1 MPYKKLTKKIKDQNG
16 NYERVA
22 IRVMEITLRKAYQ
35 LFVQEY
41 PAVKICRRQF
51 ETLRPKNIRL
61 KSNAYLQLLIVN
73 RKDALLPNN
82 DQLIST
88 ILCDPNSLKCVFG
101 LCSESKLFFNFD
113 KLEIPS
119 LKCSTSCFMKNEKCS
134 EEGHTVKI
142 QQFESLKYIHHGKEK
157 KKIQLIDKH
166 LKLTKLCEL
175 FKDKLKNLPRYRYI
189 VAHTAKTYDQLIEN
203 LTENIIL
210 KIHDFSETYTSLVP
224 HEIQSL
230 HWTQEQATV
239 YSVVVL
245 RRVNDVIRQDH
256 ITFISSD
263 LKHHVPFVDLLHEY
277 YKSEGYNI
285 THDIEYN
292 DGCSSQFKCI
302 KAFSSLARR
311 NIKTT
316 RIFCETIHGKS
327 KSDGLGGVIKSFVY
341 RDVCSSEKII

>member
-1 MPYKKLTKKIKDQNG
+1 M
-16 NYERVA
+16 
-22 IRVMEITLRKAYQ
+22 
-35 LFVQEY
+35 
-41 PAVKICRRQF
+41 
-51 ETLRPKNIRL
+51 
-61 KSNAYLQLLIVN
+61 
-73 RKDALLPNN
+73 
-82 DQLIST
+82 ST

-101 LCSESKLFFNFD
+101 LCSECKLFSNFD

-119 LKCSTSCFMKNEKCS
+119 LKCSKSCFMKNEKCS

-142 QQFESLKYIHHGKEK
+142 QQFERVKYIHKGKEK

-166 LKLTKLCEL
+166 LKLTELCEL
-175 FKDKLKNLPRYRYI
+175 FKDKLRNFPRHRYN

-203 LTENIIL
+203 LTENMIL
-210 KIHDFSETYTSLVP
+210 KIHNFSENYTCLVP

-239 YSVVVL
+239 YPVVVL
-245 RRVNDVIRQDH
+245 RQVNDVIREDH

-263 LKHHVPFVDLLHEY
+263 LKHDVPFVEFCNDLLHEY

-316 RIFCETIHGKS
+316 RIFCETSHGKS

-341 RDVCSSEKII
+341 HDVCGSEKII